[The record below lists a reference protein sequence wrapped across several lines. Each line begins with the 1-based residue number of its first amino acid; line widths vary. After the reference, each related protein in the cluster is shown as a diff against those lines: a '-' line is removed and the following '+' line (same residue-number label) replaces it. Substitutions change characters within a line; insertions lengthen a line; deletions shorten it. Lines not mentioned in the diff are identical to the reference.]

1 MKALSRKRKGG
12 RPRKAGPRYA
22 NGNRKESF
30 VKEETEKEARSVVID
45 ARQRIFGMTEDQA
58 KSDLAGTLLG
68 RLYMAKHITK
78 QQFEAGER
86 YAHDVWR
93 YSVTVLGV
101 TPTVQAQNMLKVKG
115 HQGDDDET
123 ARARALRIKSE
134 YLKAEAVAMSGGRMV
149 ESTLLHT
156 CVTEEK
162 ALEDMPMSQL
172 GLLRRGLQD
181 LARHYGIGDK

>member
-30 VKEETEKEARSVVID
+30 VREETEKEARSVVID

-115 HQGDDDET
+115 HQGDDDDTAQRRIDRITAAWVATET
-123 ARARALRIKSE
+123 VLGTCPIGSKATLRS
-134 YLKAEAVAMSGGRMV
+134 V
-149 ESTLLHT
+149 
-156 CVTEEK
+156 CVTEED
-162 ALEDMPMSQL
+162 ACGDMPMSQMA
-172 GLLRRGLQD
+172 LLRRGLAS